1 MSSRTPKPPPPPPD
15 QLRDL
20 IHERVESL
28 RLNYEELSRRCDGKP
43 DPESISRYLRGRIAL
58 NSRYVS
64 ALLEVLGWDGAMG
77 WEEVESRG

>member
-1 MSSRTPKPPPPPPD
+1 MSSRTPKPPPPPD
-15 QLRDL
+15 TLRDL

-28 RLNYEELSRRCDGKP
+28 RLNYEELSRRCGGRP

-64 ALLEVLGWDGAMG
+64 ALLEVLGWNGAMG
-77 WEEVESRG
+77 WGEVEATGE